1 MRLFFTIEPFCSSQL
16 LHSMTICTC
25 SPVIPLLQTA
35 KNAAQHKAFNYH
47 ATAARCQQR
56 ATNPLPA
63 QGRFGTGGAEA
74 GPLAVW
80 ASLLDRT
87 SAARRSAPTGP
98 DATVQTTPIYT
109 QKPSNHHATAARC
122 QQRATNPPPAQG
134 RFGTDGAEAGPL
146 AVWASLLDRT
156 SAARRSA
163 PTGPD
168 ATVQTQYRRYKK
180 APAAEGLFC
189 IMRLKLIHQLSQ
201 RPL

>member
-47 ATAARCQQR
+47 ATAARRQQR
-56 ATNPLPA
+56 TTNPPPT
-63 QGRFGTGGAEA
+63 QGRFGTGGAKA

-87 SAARRSAPTGP
+87 SAARRSALPNP
-98 DATVQTTPIYT
+98 DATVQNTPFCT

-134 RFGTDGAEAGPL
+134 RFGTAGPK
-146 AVWASLLDRT
+146 
-156 SAARRSA
+156 
-163 PTGPD
+163 P
-168 ATVQTQYRRYKK
+168 
-180 APAAEGLFC
+180 GL
-189 IMRLKLIHQLSQ
+189 
-201 RPL
+201 

>member
-1 MRLFFTIEPFCSSQL
+1 MCTKTNNHQNPNKNNRIRQSTIIQLQSDSSPLQAAG
-16 LHSMTICTC
+16 HKP
-25 SPVIPLLQTA
+25 SPRTRQIRDWRGRSR
-35 KNAAQHKAFNYH
+35 AFSG
-47 ATAARCQQR
+47 
-56 ATNPLPA
+56 L
-63 QGRFGTGGAEA
+63 G
-74 GPLAVW
+74 
-80 ASLLDRT
+80 SLLDRT

-98 DATVQTTPIYT
+98 DTTVQTTPIYT

-122 QQRATNPPPAQG
+122 KQRATNPLPAQG

-189 IMRLKLIHQLSQ
+189 IMRLKLIHQLS
-201 RPL
+201 